1 MSEINYAKRALQ
13 RKAGNHVGRKSTLTR
28 EQRLE
33 RQVTILADRLALALY
48 VMNNHETLIKKSAVV
63 DWMAHMEEWADQL
76 TGEEPEPKP
85 GHQRLFHFHRSTK
98 LYRYFMNGIRG
109 MLRKQIDNPPTIE
122 R

>member
-1 MSEINYAKRALQ
+1 M
-13 RKAGNHVGRKSTLTR
+13 TR

-48 VMNNHETLIKKSAVV
+48 VMNNHETLIKKSAVR
-63 DWMAHMEEWADQL
+63 DWMKHMEEWADQL
-76 TGEEPEPKP
+76 TGEEPVPKQ
-85 GHQRLFHFHRSTK
+85 GHHRLFDFHRRNK

-109 MLRKQIDNPPTIE
+109 MLRKQVENPPTIE